1 MRASRAYLA
10 VTGMAVAL
18 LLSATGCGDS
28 SGAPFKIGVLADCT
42 GIVGATHDW
51 SLAAAELPLL
61 QHGGRLAGKGPAGG
75 VEGAKVAGRRIE
87 IVEGCS
93 ETGVYGRLIN
103 ETRQLV
109 EIDHVDAVVGGFGF
123 SDGIVF
129 RELAR
134 RYPTVPFLLVVSV
147 VREATVHRP
156 AANLYRFVPDIE
168 QNTAG
173 LATYAYRTLGWRH
186 AAVVAEYTTNGWGGV
201 AAFTREFCALGGTT
215 AKPIWTTELGYGP
228 AKPLLQQVP
237 ASADGLVVLSA
248 YGSYGTPVPFI
259 RGYLAQHADAPRSLL
274 LALWMFPPLDT
285 ATFAALWPD
294 LRGVVA
300 RVDGVPDLSSSSDAA
315 YRKAFAQAFP
325 GLPPSVAS
333 NLDARPYSVSVEALL
348 QALEQTGGQVGEGR
362 ARLRA
367 ALDSVKLDT
376 PSGRMRLDRNR
387 QAVVPVTIERIMGTT
402 KSGAPSLQ
410 PVSSLGEVDQT
421 VGGLFGP
428 NDSPSP
434 AQTDCKRATPP
445 PWAK

>member
-1 MRASRAYLA
+1 MRSRTTSLA
-10 VTGMAVAL
+10 VASMAVAL
-18 LLSATGCGDS
+18 LLSAAGCGGS
-28 SGAPFKIGVLADCT
+28 SAAPFKIGVLADCT
-42 GIVGATHDW
+42 GLVGATHDW
-51 SLAAAELPLL
+51 SVAAAELPLL
-61 QHGGRLAGKGPAGG
+61 QHGGHLVGKGPAGG

-93 ETGVYGRLIN
+93 ETGVYGRLIT

-147 VREATVHRP
+147 AREATTHRP

-168 QNTAG
+168 QDTAG
-173 LATYAYRTLGWRH
+173 LATYAYRTLGWRQ
-186 AAVVAEYTTNGWGGV
+186 AAVMAEYTANGWGGV

-215 AKPIWTTELGYGP
+215 RTIWTTELGYGP
-228 AKPLLQQVP
+228 AKPLLKQVP

-248 YGSYGTPVPFI
+248 YGSFGTPVPLI
-259 RGYLAQHADAPRSLL
+259 RGWLAQHPDAARSLL
-274 LALWMFPPLDT
+274 LGLWMFPPLDT
-285 ATFAALWPD
+285 APFAALWPD

-300 RVDGVPDLSSSSDAA
+300 RLDGVPDPSSASDVA

-333 NLDARPYSVSVEALL
+333 NLDARPYSTAVDALL
-348 QALEQTGGQVGEGR
+348 QSLQKTHGQVGDGR

-367 ALDSVKLDT
+367 ALDSARSDT
-376 PSGRMRLDRNR
+376 LWGRVHLDRNR
-387 QAVVPVTIERIMGTT
+387 QAVVPVTLERIMGTT
-402 KSGAPSLQ
+402 TGGAPSLR
-410 PVSSLGEVDQT
+410 PVTRLGEVDQT
-421 VGGLFGP
+421 VGGLFSPG
-428 NDSPSP
+428 DSPSP
-434 AQTDCKRATPP
+434 AHAECKRATPP

>member
-1 MRASRAYLA
+1 
-10 VTGMAVAL
+10 MAVAL
-18 LLSATGCGDS
+18 LLSAAGCGSS

-42 GIVGATHDW
+42 GIVGAAHDW

-61 QHGGRLAGKGPAGG
+61 QHGGRLAGKGPASG
-75 VEGAKVAGRRIE
+75 VLGARVAGRRIE

-93 ETGVYGRLIN
+93 ESGVYGRLIT
-103 ETRQLV
+103 EARQLV
-109 EIDHVDAVVGGFGF
+109 EVDHVDAVVGGFGF

-134 RYPTVPFLLVVSV
+134 RYPAVPFLLVLSV
-147 VREATVHRP
+147 AREATMHRP

-168 QNTAG
+168 QDTAG
-173 LATYAYRTLGWRH
+173 LATYAYRMLGWRH
-186 AAVVAEYTTNGWGGV
+186 AAVTAEYTTNGWGGV
-201 AAFTREFCALGGTT
+201 AEFTREFCALGGTT
-215 AKPIWTTELGYGP
+215 KTVWTAELGYGP
-228 AKPLLQQVP
+228 AEPLLKQVP

-248 YGSYGTPVPFI
+248 YGSFGSPVPFI

-274 LALWMFPPLDT
+274 LGIWMFPPLDT
-285 ATFAALWPD
+285 APFAALWPD

-300 RVDGVPDLSSSSDAA
+300 RLSGVPDLSSSSDAA

-333 NLDARPYSVSVEALL
+333 NLDAQPYSIAVEALL
-348 QALEQTGGQVGEGR
+348 QSLEKTDGQVGEGR

-367 ALDSVKLDT
+367 ALDMARIDT
-376 PSGRMRLDRNR
+376 PWGRMHLDRNR
-387 QAVVPVTIERIMGTT
+387 QAVVPVTLERIMGTT
-402 KSGAPSLQ
+402 KGGSPSLR
-410 PVSSLGEVDQT
+410 PVASIGEVDQT
-421 VGGLFGP
+421 IGGLFGP
-428 NDSPSP
+428 SDSPSP

>member
-1 MRASRAYLA
+1 
-10 VTGMAVAL
+10 VAGVAAAL
-18 LLSATGCGDS
+18 ILGATGCGDS

-61 QHGGRLAGKGPAGG
+61 QHGGRLAGKGPGGG
-75 VEGAKVAGRRIE
+75 VQGAKVAGRRIE

-109 EIDHVDAVVGGFGF
+109 EVDHVDAVVGGFGF

-134 RYPTVPFLLVVSV
+134 RYPTVPFLLVVSA
-147 VREATVHRP
+147 VREATVHQP

-168 QNTAG
+168 QGTAG

-186 AAVVAEYTTNGWGGV
+186 AAVVAEYTANGWGG
-201 AAFTREFCALGGTT
+201 ASAFTREFCALGGTT
-215 AKPIWTTELGYGP
+215 KQIWTTELGYGP
-228 AKPLLQQVP
+228 AKPLLKQVP
-237 ASADGLVVLSA
+237 ASADGMVVLSA
-248 YGSYGTPVPFI
+248 YGSYGSPVPFI
-259 RGYLAQHADAPRSLL
+259 RGWLAQHADAPRSLL

-285 ATFAALWPD
+285 APFASFWPD
-294 LRGVVA
+294 VHGVVA
-300 RVDGVPDLSSSSDAA
+300 RLAGIPVQSSPSDAA
-315 YRKAFAQAFP
+315 YRKAFAEAFP

-333 NLDARPYSVSVEALL
+333 NLDARPYSTAVEALL
-348 QALEQTGGQVGEGR
+348 QALEKSKGQLGEGR
-362 ARLRA
+362 AVLRA
-367 ALDSVKLDT
+367 ALDSVRLDT
-376 PSGRMRLDRNR
+376 PWGRMRLDRNR
-387 QAVVPVTIERIMGTT
+387 QAVVPVTLERIAGTT
-402 KSGAPSLQ
+402 KSGAPALQ
-410 PVSSLGEVDQT
+410 PVARLGDVDQT
-421 VGGLFGP
+421 VGGLFAA

-434 AQTDCKRATPP
+434 ARTDCKRATPP